1 MSKARAI
8 TRVKSNASTF
18 VPATAVEGA
27 ELGGAAGPRERLLQA
42 ANELFYAEGIHTVGI
57 DRVIEKA
64 GVAKASLYA
73 TYGSKDGL
81 VRAYLELRA
90 QARQFRIEKRLAT
103 VEAPRDKLL
112 AVFDV
117 LHDVARDPQFRGCA
131 FVNAS
136 AEGDR
141 EGAGHAGVQVVT
153 AAMRSWTRELFT
165 SLAKQLDVRDPVR
178 LGRAIHLLYDGAVI
192 GASMDR
198 NPAIALAARD
208 AAAVLIDG
216 AAR

>member
-1 MSKARAI
+1 MSRTRSTTAARSAASASP
-8 TRVKSNASTF
+8 RGEDAST
-18 VPATAVEGA
+18 
-27 ELGGAAGPRERLLQA
+27 AGSSPRERLLQA

-73 TYGSKDGL
+73 TYGSKDEL

-103 VEAPRDKLL
+103 VDSPRDKLL

-136 AEGDR
+136 AEGSHD
-141 EGAGHAGVQVVT
+141 GVHVVSS
-153 AAMRSWTRELFT
+153 AMRAWTRELFT
-165 SLAKQLDVRDPVR
+165 SLARQLGVRDPVR
-178 LGRAIHLLYDGAVI
+178 LGRAVHLLYDGAVI

>member
-1 MSKARAI
+1 MSRSRAQTPAKSKASQGAHAALAEGGE
-8 TRVKSNASTF
+8 S
-18 VPATAVEGA
+18 ATG
-27 ELGGAAGPRERLLQA
+27 AGPRERLLQA

-103 VEAPRDKLL
+103 VESPRDKLL

-136 AEGDR
+136 AEGSH
-141 EGAGHAGVQVVT
+141 EGVHVVSSS
-153 AAMRSWTRELFT
+153 MRTWTRELFT
-165 SLAKQLDVRDPVR
+165 SLARQLGVRDPVR
-178 LGRAIHLLYDGAVI
+178 LGRAVHLLYDGAVI
-192 GASMDR
+192 GASMDH

>member
-1 MSKARAI
+1 MIGSGAGA
-8 TRVKSNASTF
+8 AGG
-18 VPATAVEGA
+18 PEGA
-27 ELGGAAGPRERLLQA
+27 ESTGAAGPRERLLQA

-103 VEAPRDKLL
+103 LEAPRDKLL

-136 AEGDR
+136 AEGSH
-141 EGAGHAGVQVVT
+141 EGVHVVST
-153 AAMRSWTRELFT
+153 SMRAWTRELFT
-165 SLAKQLDVRDPVR
+165 SLARQLGARDPVR
-178 LGRAIHLLYDGAVI
+178 LGRAVHLLYDGAVV